1 MQSRVELSG
10 KVQEKTITLTSEPL
24 STSTPLKPKE
34 VEKRDEGL
42 EQRVN
47 EYEKIA
53 NEMIKKLDQAK
64 EEIKNQTFVIENILE
79 AATLISQGDTLI
91 LETHGKS
98 NELSKRLVQIQ
109 NKLRSKYNELKTAK

>member
-34 VEKRDEGL
+34 VEKKDEGL